1 VSQVAPGHVEDT
13 DHALTRHN
21 GDAEKASNLFNDF
34 QALKAADVAE
44 AIYFIVTR
52 PEYVN
57 IQDIMLMGTQQ
68 ANNHL
73 IDRSGRKDA

>member
-1 VSQVAPGHVEDT
+1 VEDT
-13 DHALTRHN
+13 EHALTRHKGN
-21 GDAEKASNLFNDF
+21 AEKAGKMYADF

-68 ANNHL
+68 ATNHF
-73 IDRSGRKDA
+73 IDRSGRKEV